1 MGERITDEFLKYRR
15 IIASLLR
22 KIRPAASSQ
31 DIEDILQD
39 TFINTYQSSLKQE
52 IRFPKAF
59 MVKTAIR
66 LANRQ
71 INLAQRADCNDRMEE
86 FSDELLSSYETAGFS
101 SNTENEVLHREDFA
115 FLCEAVNEL
124 PPQCRKVFILKKI
137 YGLSQ
142 KEIAERLAISQST
155 VEKHVAKGLLL
166 TMQYYQQVKQT
177 DNSSYASQTG
187 HDSATVKPIKN
198 RRSENN

>member
-71 INLAQRADCNDRMEE
+71 INLAQRADSSDRMEE

-101 SNTENEVLHREDFA
+101 SNTENEVLQREDFA

-142 KEIAERLAISQST
+142 KEIAQRLEISQST

-166 TMQYYQQVKQT
+166 TTQYYREVKQLDT
-177 DNSSYASQTG
+177 VSGELQTG
-187 HDSATVKPIKN
+187 GRDGSVNDIKS
-198 RRSENN
+198 RRSENS